1 MRITKPAIG
10 RNAAAWMAG
19 LLVTAA
25 FGPLAHAQDVSGEL
39 VFLNWETGSQF
50 QVLQDLED
58 AFTAKNPG
66 VKFRNIN
73 LTVSGDQ
80 RGAIRTALIGGQK
93 ADLLTNTWPAF
104 RKELADAGM
113 LRPLDQQW
121 DAGKWGDNIPDS
133 WRKLGQ
139 IDGVTYGVTYTFGD
153 RSGIF
158 YRPDTLK
165 KAGIDAAPKD
175 WDEFKAS
182 FAKLNGIGVTPIAV
196 PAKVWAQTEWFENLL
211 LRTAGAEAAAK
222 LARHEIP
229 WTDPIVKTTLQKYAE
244 LLKANCCGDPTVML
258 ATDWDNAANNVLRAS
273 TAGYELIGMWVNG
286 MAKSDYALKE
296 GVDYSLFQFPTMGAG
311 HDDVSSVD
319 SKEFVGLSSGDNPAA
334 ADAFLAFLGTAE
346 AANIVAK
353 HGLASPSNKVDASLY
368 GPVTKIAVDNVAKS
382 KVQFVLGDL
391 LPGDLV
397 DEYRVQLQKFLQNP
411 TDATIDSVM
420 TTLEA
425 KAVTL
430 Y

>member
-1 MRITKPAIG
+1 MRVTKRAIG
-10 RNAAAWMAG
+10 QRAGAVMVGLVAA
-19 LLVTAA
+19 TALS
-25 FGPLAHAQDVSGEL
+25 PLAYAQEVSGEL

-58 AFTAKNPG
+58 AFMAKNPG

-104 RKELADAGM
+104 RKELADANM
-113 LRPLDQQW
+113 LRPLDKQW
-121 DAGKWGDNIPDS
+121 DEGKWGDNIPDT
-133 WRKLGQ
+133 WRQLGQ

-158 YRPDTLK
+158 FRPDTLK
-165 KAGIDAAPKD
+165 KAGVDAAPKT
-175 WDEFKAS
+175 WDELKAS
-182 FAKLNGIGVTPIAV
+182 FPKLNAVGVTPIAV
-196 PAKVWAQTEWFENLL
+196 PAKVWAQTEWFESIL
-211 LRTAGAEAAAK
+211 LRTAGADAAAK

-244 LLKANCCGDPTVML
+244 LLKAGCCGDPTVML
-258 ATDWDNAANNVLRAS
+258 ATDWDNAANNVLRAATS
-273 TAGYELIGMWVNG
+273 GYELIGMWVNG
-286 MAKSDYALKE
+286 MAQSDFGLKE
-296 GVDYSLFQFPTMGAG
+296 GVDYSLFQFPAMGAG
-311 HDDVSSVD
+311 HDDTSSVD

-334 ADAFLAFLGTAE
+334 ADAFLGWLGTAE
-346 AANIVAK
+346 AADIVAK
-353 HGLASPSNKVDASLY
+353 HGLASPSSKVDQSLY
-368 GPVTKIAVDNVAKS
+368 GPVTKIAVDNVANA

-411 TDATIDSVM
+411 SDATIDAVM
-420 TTLEA
+420 AALEA
-425 KAVTL
+425 KAATV